1 MPRYDQDHDR
11 HLGDDGKNE
20 HDAAF
25 VAYCTR
31 CYRELRQARLA
42 PRDTAWRNRLAW
54 HRARFGAL
62 LSGDTELARRVA
74 AAAPNRSESVPTGI
88 LGARADAV
96 AGEAA
101 RRAALPE
108 RQRRAE
114 ASARR
119 LVTANNL
126 AELRAAIRK

>member
-1 MPRYDQDHDR
+1 MPHQDQNHA
-11 HLGDDGKNE
+11 GDGGANE

-25 VAYCTR
+25 VAYCMR
-31 CYRELRQARLA
+31 CYRELRRARLA
-42 PRDTAWRNRLAW
+42 PRDAAWRDRLAW

-62 LSGDTELARRVA
+62 LTGDTELARRVA
-74 AAAPNRSESVPTGI
+74 AAAPDRSGSVSADI
-88 LGARADAV
+88 LAARADAV

-108 RQRRAE
+108 HRRKAE

-126 AELRAAIRK
+126 AELRAVIRK

>member
-1 MPRYDQDHDR
+1 MPHQDQNR
-11 HLGDDGKNE
+11 AGDGGANE

-25 VAYCTR
+25 VACCTR

-42 PRDTAWRNRLAW
+42 PRDAAWRDQLAW

-62 LSGDTELARRVA
+62 LTGDTELARRIA
-74 AAAPNRSESVPTGI
+74 AGETTRSGSVPAGI
-88 LGARADAV
+88 TTVRADAV

-101 RRAALPE
+101 RRAVLPE
-108 RQRRAE
+108 HQRRAE

-119 LVTANNL
+119 LVAVNNL

>member
-1 MPRYDQDHDR
+1 MPRYDQQHDC
-11 HLGDDGKNE
+11 DAEDGGRNE
-20 HDAAF
+20 HAAAF
-25 VAYCTR
+25 LSYCIR

-42 PRDTAWRNRLAW
+42 PRDAAWRNRLAW
-54 HRARFGAL
+54 HRARFGAVL
-62 LSGDTELARRVA
+62 TGDAELARRIA
-74 AAAPNRSESVPTGI
+74 AGETARSGSVPAGI

-119 LVTANNL
+119 LVTASNL
-126 AELRAAIRK
+126 AELRAVIRK